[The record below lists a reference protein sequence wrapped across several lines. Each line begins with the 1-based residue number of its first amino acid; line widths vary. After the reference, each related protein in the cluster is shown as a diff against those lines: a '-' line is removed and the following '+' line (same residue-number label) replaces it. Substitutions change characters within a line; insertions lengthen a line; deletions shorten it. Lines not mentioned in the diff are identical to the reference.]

1 MKKKKILT
9 TPEEIHGL
17 NREMAVYAPDH
28 YTRGLPCEAIEI
40 IESVVKTYS
49 YEPWQA
55 FCVGNALKY
64 LLRSG
69 KKDMDPRE
77 DLLKAANYAHRAAT
91 GEWMPKG
98 GGDVRD

>member
-17 NREMAVYAPDH
+17 NREMGVYSPDH

-40 IESVVKTYS
+40 IESVVKTYGFTPQS
-49 YEPWQA
+49 
-55 FCVGNALKY
+55 FLVGNALKY
-64 LLRSG
+64 LLRAG